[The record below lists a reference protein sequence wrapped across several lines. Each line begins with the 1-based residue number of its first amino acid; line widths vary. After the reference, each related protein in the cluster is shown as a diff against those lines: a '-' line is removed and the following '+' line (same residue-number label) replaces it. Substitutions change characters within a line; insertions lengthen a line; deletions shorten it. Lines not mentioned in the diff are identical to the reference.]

1 MHFEI
6 SLDFLWQFCHYK
18 MSMQKIEKWRVKEL
32 ALILNELSLLLK
44 AGNTRDW
51 ANVFSH
57 FHDESQK
64 IISKNEFD
72 LDSLN
77 KLVKN
82 IKNCYFGSSSFT
94 NIILRHENSEENARM
109 NQNLYLT
116 RAGLLKIL
124 MDLEDR
130 LVDYV
135 S

>member
-1 MHFEI
+1 
-6 SLDFLWQFCHYK
+6 
-18 MSMQKIEKWRVKEL
+18 MQKIEKWRVKEL

-64 IISKNEFD
+64 IISKSEFD
-72 LDSLN
+72 PDSLS

-94 NIILRHENSEENARM
+94 NIILRHENSEENAKM

-124 MDLEDR
+124 MDLEGR

>member
-1 MHFEI
+1 
-6 SLDFLWQFCHYK
+6 
-18 MSMQKIEKWRVKEL
+18 MQKIEKWRVKEL
-32 ALILNELSLLLK
+32 ALTLNELSLLLK

-57 FHDESQK
+57 FYDESQK

-82 IKNCYFGSSSFT
+82 IKNCYFGSSSFK

-130 LVDYV
+130 LVDYI

>member
-1 MHFEI
+1 
-6 SLDFLWQFCHYK
+6 
-18 MSMQKIEKWRVKEL
+18 MQKIEKWRIKEL

-72 LDSLN
+72 PESLN
-77 KLVKN
+77 KLIKN

-94 NIILRHENSEENARM
+94 NIILWHEDFKENARM
-109 NQNLYLT
+109 NQSLYLT

-124 MDLEDR
+124 MELEGR

>member
-1 MHFEI
+1 
-6 SLDFLWQFCHYK
+6 
-18 MSMQKIEKWRVKEL
+18 MQKIEKWRVKEL
-32 ALILNELSLLLK
+32 ALILNELALLLK

-57 FHDESQK
+57 FHDESQR
-64 IISKNEFD
+64 IISKNEFVS
-72 LDSLN
+72 DSLD

-94 NIILRHENSEENARM
+94 NIILRHEDLEEKARI

-116 RAGLLKIL
+116 RARLLKTL

-130 LVDYV
+130 LVDYIN
-135 S
+135 

>member
-1 MHFEI
+1 
-6 SLDFLWQFCHYK
+6 

-32 ALILNELSLLLK
+32 ALVLNELCLLLK
-44 AGNTRDW
+44 AGNNRDW

-109 NQNLYLT
+109 NQSLYLT
-116 RAGLLKIL
+116 RSGLLKIL
-124 MDLEDR
+124 MDLEGR

>member
-1 MHFEI
+1 
-6 SLDFLWQFCHYK
+6 

-32 ALILNELSLLLK
+32 ALILNELSLLLE

-64 IISKNEFD
+64 IISKSEFD
-72 LDSLN
+72 PDSLN

-109 NQNLYLT
+109 NQNLYLA
-116 RAGLLKIL
+116 RAGLLKII
-124 MDLEDR
+124 MDLEGR

>member
-1 MHFEI
+1 M
-6 SLDFLWQFCHYK
+6 L
-18 MSMQKIEKWRVKEL
+18 MQKIEKWRVKEL
-32 ALILNELSLLLK
+32 ALVLNELSLLLK

-72 LDSLN
+72 PDSLN

-82 IKNCYFGSSSFT
+82 IKNCYFSSSSFT

-109 NQNLYLT
+109 NQSLYLT
-116 RAGLLKIL
+116 RSALLKIL
-124 MDLEDR
+124 LDLEGR

>member
-1 MHFEI
+1 
-6 SLDFLWQFCHYK
+6 
-18 MSMQKIEKWRVKEL
+18 MQKIEKWRVKEL
-32 ALILNELSLLLK
+32 ALILNELSLLLN

-94 NIILRHENSEENARM
+94 NIVLRHENSKEKARM
-109 NQNLYLT
+109 NQSLYLT

-124 MDLEDR
+124 MDLEGR
-130 LVDYV
+130 LVDYIN
-135 S
+135 